1 MILLLS
7 VTEADCLGRQHR
19 RVTRA
24 TNRHQRRRSA
34 YRASGLVR
42 CWFRDHGRGLH
53 RHRRVAGLGD
63 GVAQFLHVGLGRF
76 HHDQVLS
83 QLAGCGAEVAGGAA
97 AVGGLQAEQARQ
109 AKAQQEQ
116 TVEKF
121 KAAQDAAAA
130 RSASAADAA
139 GRQ

>member
-1 MILLLS
+1 MQ
-7 VTEADCLGRQHR
+7 THQRQHPAPFGPDAGKQPTASH
-19 RVTRA
+19 VSA
-24 TNRHQRRRSA
+24 RS
-34 YRASGLVR
+34 SIPMFILITM
-42 CWFRDHGRGLH
+42 
-53 RHRRVAGLGD
+53 
-63 GVAQFLHVGLGRF
+63 
-76 HHDQVLS
+76 LS